1 MHVTQLDIQNFRSF
15 SYAQIVFG
23 PNVNLLL
30 GANASGKT
38 SVLEAIAFFAY
49 GRSLRARQDK
59 EAIAFDQIEARLRVQ
74 VARASGTAD
83 LTMKLTHQ
91 GKQVAV
97 NRVAKK
103 SLSDFLGH
111 LYVVTFTPDDL
122 EIVKAGPEDRRRFV
136 NVSMA
141 QYIPDYMTQ
150 LGAYNRLLAERN
162 QLLKTKQLQTLDL
175 WDEHLAQAG
184 SLLVNARRQFC
195 EQLRSRF
202 DAQYRTLTPLAEQVD
217 LEYRTDGSGVTPQEI
232 SRSLHLALTKSRTQD
247 TQRGFTSVGPHRD
260 DLLLTLAGRVA
271 SRFGS
276 QGQQRSMVLALKL
289 AVVDMIRAHTGEWP
303 VILLD
308 DVLSELDPNRQAALL
323 SLLSQTQSVITSTH
337 WPELPVQQ
345 TTQIF
350 RVSHGILQSV
360 SSPH

>member
-1 MHVTQLDIQNFRSF
+1 
-15 SYAQIVFG
+15 
-23 PNVNLLL
+23 
-30 GANASGKT
+30 
-38 SVLEAIAFFAY
+38 
-49 GRSLRARQDK
+49 
-59 EAIAFDQIEARLRVQ
+59 
-74 VARASGTAD
+74 
-83 LTMKLTHQ
+83 
-91 GKQVAV
+91 
-97 NRVAKK
+97 
-103 SLSDFLGH
+103 
-111 LYVVTFTPDDL
+111 
-122 EIVKAGPEDRRRFV
+122 
-136 NVSMA
+136 
-141 QYIPDYMTQ
+141 
-150 LGAYNRLLAERN
+150 
-162 QLLKTKQLQTLDL
+162 
-175 WDEHLAQAG
+175 
-184 SLLVNARRQFC
+184 
-195 EQLRSRF
+195 
-202 DAQYRTLTPLAEQVD
+202 VD

-337 WPELPVQQ
+337 WPELPLQQ